1 MSARM
6 QVDESACNSH
16 VPLARTDSRGDT
28 AEVAS
33 WFLETARL
41 KERGWL
47 VEPHP
52 AAT

>member
-1 MSARM
+1 MSAHTE
-6 QVDESACNSH
+6 VDESACNSR
-16 VPLARTDSRGDT
+16 VLLAHTDVRGDT
-28 AEVAS
+28 GGIAS
-33 WFLETARL
+33 GFLETARL